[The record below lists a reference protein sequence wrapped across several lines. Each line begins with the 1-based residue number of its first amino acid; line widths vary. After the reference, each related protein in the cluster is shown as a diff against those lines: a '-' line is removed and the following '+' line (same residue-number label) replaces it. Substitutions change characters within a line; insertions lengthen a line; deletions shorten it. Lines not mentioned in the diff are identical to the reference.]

1 MENIILRQSS
11 SLGGRTSPVTELMP
25 SDSLE
30 YNTIDEKMC
39 QSHGYNSLDG
49 HDVICFDHTEPRSNP
64 NKVSQTDFALQM
76 NLIPFRGDALYYNNP
91 EQFSTCLLQ

>member
-49 HDVICFDHTEPRSNP
+49 HDVICFDHTAPRSKP
-64 NKVSQTDFALQM
+64 QESATVRVCPIDEPHSFQGRCSVL
-76 NLIPFRGDALYYNNP
+76 
-91 EQFSTCLLQ
+91 